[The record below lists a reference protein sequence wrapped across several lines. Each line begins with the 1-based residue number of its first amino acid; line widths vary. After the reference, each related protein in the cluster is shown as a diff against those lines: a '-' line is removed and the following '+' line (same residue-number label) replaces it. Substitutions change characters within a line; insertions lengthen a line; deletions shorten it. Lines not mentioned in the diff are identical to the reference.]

1 MRYPTLSLTCWLAL
15 HTLLH
20 ALAAEN
26 ASPATLPL
34 FRVVD
39 LNRGEAAQITLS
51 DGKKVNIKL
60 LEVDETRDAV
70 RSAVRLARVS
80 VEINGRKV
88 TLDSGNY
95 RLPMNFAGVQIDCPV
110 TKGYYLNCDPFED
123 SWGLEKDARLRFWPA
138 NSAWFELGKFTY
150 PARQRWFATQTQ
162 IGNEPA
168 YVDGGDCPP
177 RKIYYHSG
185 NDIGGCE
192 GLIDVVSAC
201 DGLVVSARGKA
212 MEGYTNAPF
221 YKPHG
226 DYDYVYVLD
235 EHGWFYRYAH
245 LQSIDDSVQPG
256 KKIKAGEKIGV
267 LGKEGSSG
275 GWAHLHFD
283 IKALQPSGKWGIQD
297 AYAFLWEAYVHEHN
311 PDIIAVAR
319 PHHLAEVGDKVVLD
333 GSRSWSS
340 AGQMKD
346 YEWSFTD
353 GSTGKGARV
362 ERRYEKPGAYSE
374 VLKVTDSRGRVAYDT
389 ATVQVLGKNQT
400 NNFPPTIHAAYAPT
414 FGIRAGDAV
423 TFKVRTFRTAAGA
436 EVWDFGDSSRKV
448 EVQADGNAKPLGK
461 DGYAV
466 TQHRYT
472 KAGKYIARVERSN
485 ERGETAVA
493 RLVIEV
499 AAR

>member
-1 MRYPTLSLTCWLAL
+1 MRYLIQSLTCWLTL
-15 HTLLH
+15 HTLLP
-20 ALAAEN
+20 ALAAESTSS
-26 ASPATLPL
+26 ALPL

-39 LNRGEAAQITLS
+39 LNRGEAAQTALS
-51 DGKKVNIKL
+51 DGKKVNVKL
-60 LEVDETRDAV
+60 LDVDETRDAI

-80 VEINGRKV
+80 VEVDGRKL

-95 RLPMNFAGVQIDCPV
+95 RLPVKFAGVQIDCPV
-110 TKGYYLNCDPFED
+110 TKGYYVNCDPFED
-123 SWGLEKDARLRFWPA
+123 SWGLEKDARLRIWPA
-138 NSAWFELGKFTY
+138 NSPWFEREKFTY

-192 GLIDVVSAC
+192 GFVDVVSAC

-245 LQSIDDSVQPG
+245 LQSIDDGVQPG
-256 KKIKAGEKIGV
+256 KRVKAGEKIGV

-283 IKALQPSGKWGIQD
+283 IKALQPSGRWGIQD
-297 AYAFLWEAYVHEHN
+297 AYAFLWEAYVQEHK
-311 PDIIAVAR
+311 PDVIAVAR
-319 PHHLAEVGDKVVLD
+319 PHHLAEVGDNVVLD
-333 GSRSWSS
+333 GSRSWSP

-353 GSTGKGARV
+353 GSTAKGARV
-362 ERRYEKPGAYSE
+362 ERRYEKAGAYSE
-374 VLKVTDSRGRVAYDT
+374 VLKVTDSRGRVAHDI

-414 FGIRAGDAV
+414 FGIHAGDAV
-423 TFKVRTFRTAAGA
+423 TFKVRTFRTTAGS
-436 EVWDFGDSSRKV
+436 ETWDFGDGSSSV
-448 EVQADGNAKPLGK
+448 EVQSDGNAKPIGK

-466 TQHRYT
+466 TQHRY
-472 KAGKYIARVERSN
+472 ARPGHYIARVERRN
-485 ERGETAVA
+485 ERGEMAVA
-493 RLVIEV
+493 RLAIEV

>member
-1 MRYPTLSLTCWLAL
+1 MPSIYVFLTCWFAFL
-15 HTLLH
+15 TLS
-20 ALAAEN
+20 AQVTGD
-26 ASPATLPL
+26 SSPL

-39 LNRGEAAQITLS
+39 LNRGETAQVQLA
-51 DGKKVNIKL
+51 DGKRVNVKL
-60 LEVDETRDAV
+60 MDVSEVRDPV
-70 RSAVRLARVS
+70 RSAIRLAQ
-80 VEINGRKV
+80 V
-88 TLDSGNY
+88 TLEIDGGKLTMDSGNY
-95 RLPMNFAGVQIDCPV
+95 RLPVKFGGVQLDCPV
-110 TKGYYLNCDPFED
+110 TKGYYENCDPFED
-123 SWGLEKDARLRFWPA
+123 SWGLEKDARLRLWPA
-138 NSAWFELGKFTY
+138 HSAWFEPGRFRY

-162 IGNEPA
+162 IGNEPS

-177 RKIYYHSG
+177 RIIYYHSG

-201 DGLVVSARGKA
+201 DGFVVSARGIA

-235 EHGWFYRYAH
+235 ERGWFYRYAH
-245 LQSIDDSVQPG
+245 LQSIDEAIQPG
-256 KKIKAGEKIGV
+256 KKIKAGDTIGV

-297 AYAFLWEAYVHEHN
+297 AYAFLWEAYVGEHK

-319 PHHLAEVGDKVVLD
+319 PHHLAQVGDSVVLD

-340 AGQMKD
+340 AGEIKTF
-346 YEWSFTD
+346 EWTFID
-353 GSTGKGARV
+353 GSKAAGARI
-362 ERRYEKPGAYSE
+362 ERRYERPGAYSE
-374 VLKVTDSRGRVAYDT
+374 VLKVVDARGRVAHDV
-389 ATVQVLGKNQT
+389 ATVQVFARGQT

-414 FGIRAGDAV
+414 FDIHAGDPV
-423 TFKVRTFRTAAGA
+423 TFKVRTFRTSFGR
-436 EVWDFGDSSRKV
+436 ERWDFGDGSPSV
-448 EVQADGNAKPLGK
+448 EAQSDGNAKPLGK

-466 TQHRYT
+466 TQHRYE
-472 KAGKYIARVERSN
+472 KPGHYIARVERTN

-499 AAR
+499 IKP